1 MSDVKMCVFDCFF
14 GTVLPDMWTKD
25 FSAGCEYYVGGGV
38 VVAELV
44 SAFTVYDAAYFN
56 IHIFVHIIR

>member
-1 MSDVKMCVFDCFF
+1 MSDVKMSVFDCFF
-14 GTVLPDMWTKD
+14 GTVLPDMRAKD
-25 FSAGCEYYVGGGV
+25 FSAGSEYYVGGGV